1 MLTNTSKVML
11 SPRPLRS
18 TTPAG
23 QHPIVGKRVE
33 LQLFTTLRCN
43 LKCTYCSEST
53 VVGSQG
59 KVTYSPEA
67 LDNFIRSHLSEHEI
81 YVTFYGGEPTLN
93 IDFMQ
98 QVMERYPTYR
108 YNLQTNGTLLHRV
121 PERILE
127 NLSNVLVSV
136 DGGEKITDG
145 FRGKG
150 VYQRVLNRVEGI
162 RGRLGGTLTA
172 RVTWGS
178 EETSFEEL
186 DGLLGSFDYVYW
198 QFVQSDE
205 AYSPEAV
212 AKKKLVLTQLVDR
225 FFAGEELYRFLPIM
239 GIVRNKVIPSRAQE
253 LYSGHSQ
260 CRASTHI
267 LNVLPD
273 GAIYP
278 CPDMTDDPRMQ
289 HGSITANWLER
300 SPLQP
305 HEDMPCTDCAAYA
318 FCRGNC
324 MKNLHV
330 AYVQKNDDY
339 RRKVVEPVCEL
350 VKFLGEEIDRHDPRA
365 WYARAPLAVRN
376 EVANCEVYEYVEVM
390 P

>member
-1 MLTNTSKVML
+1 MNAIPSFLPSAQAD
-11 SPRPLRS
+11 S
-18 TTPAG
+18 
-23 QHPIVGKRVE
+23 HPIIGNRVE
-33 LQLFTTLRCN
+33 LNLFTTLKCN
-43 LKCTYCSEST
+43 LKCTYCSEGG
-53 VVGSQG
+53 VVNSQG
-59 KVTYSPEA
+59 KVSYSLDA
-67 LDNFIRSHLSEHEI
+67 LDHFIRTHLDAHEK

-93 IDFMQ
+93 VAFME
-98 QVMERYPTYR
+98 QVMQRYPTFR
-108 YNLQTNGTLLHRV
+108 YQLQTNGTLLHRL
-121 PERILE
+121 PDHILA

-136 DGGEKITDG
+136 DGGETITDG

-150 VYQRVLNRVEGI
+150 VYRRVLNKIGEI

-178 EETSFEEL
+178 ADTSFDEL
-186 DGLLGSFDYVYW
+186 DELLQSFDYVYW
-198 QFVQSDE
+198 QFVQSHG
-205 AYSPEAV
+205 AYTEEAV
-212 AKKKLVLTQLVDR
+212 AQKRRVLTQLVER
-225 FFAGEELYRFLPIM
+225 FFASSDALYRFIPIM
-239 GIVRNKVIPSRAQE
+239 GIVRNKVLPSRAKE

-273 GAIYP
+273 GAIFP
-278 CPDMTDDPRMQ
+278 CPDMTDAPAMQ
-289 HGSITANWLER
+289 HGSVVGNWLKR

-305 HEDMPCTDCAAYA
+305 DPSMPCNDCSAYA

-330 AYVQKNDDY
+330 AYVQRDDEY
-339 RRKVVEPVCEL
+339 RRHVVEPVCEL
-350 VKFLGEEIDRHDPRA
+350 VKFLGEEIDRHDPHA
-365 WYARAPLAVRN
+365 WYAKAPLAVRK

>member
-1 MLTNTSKVML
+1 MA
-11 SPRPLRS
+11 SPDN
-18 TTPAG
+18 
-23 QHPIVGKRVE
+23 HPIIGKRVE
-33 LQLFTTLRCN
+33 LNLFTTLRCN
-43 LKCTYCSEST
+43 LKCTYCSENG
-53 VVGSQG
+53 VVNSQG
-59 KVTYSPEA
+59 KVSYS
-67 LDNFIRSHLSEHEI
+67 LDTLDQFIRTHLDKHEK

-93 IDFMQ
+93 VEFME
-98 QVMERYPTYR
+98 QVMQRYPTFR
-108 YNLQTNGTLLHRV
+108 YQLQTNGTLLHRL
-121 PERILE
+121 PDHILA

-150 VYQRVLNRVEGI
+150 VYRRVLNKIDEI
-162 RGRLGGTLTA
+162 RNRLGGTLTA

-178 EETSFEEL
+178 GDTSFEEL
-186 DGLLGSFDYVYW
+186 DELQQSFDYVYW
-198 QFVQSDE
+198 QFVQSDT
-205 AYSPEAV
+205 AYSDEDV
-212 AKKKLVLTQLVDR
+212 AKKRRVLTQLVDR
-225 FFAGEELYRFLPIM
+225 FFASSDTLYPFIPIM
-239 GIVRNKVIPSRAQE
+239 GVVRNKVLPSRAQE

-273 GAIYP
+273 GSIYP
-278 CPDMTDDPRMQ
+278 CPDMTDVPAMQ
-289 HGSITANWLER
+289 HGSIVDNWLKR

-305 HEDMPCTDCAAYA
+305 DLNMPCSGCSAYS

-330 AYVQKNDDY
+330 AYVQRDDHY

-350 VKFLGEEIDRHDPRA
+350 VKFLGEEVDRHDPHA
-365 WYARAPLAVRN
+365 WYAKAPLAVRN
-376 EVANCEVYEYVEVM
+376 LVANCEVYEYVEVM

>member
-1 MLTNTSKVML
+1 MTAIQSCFTSAPVDV
-11 SPRPLRS
+11 SPIIGR
-18 TTPAG
+18 
-23 QHPIVGKRVE
+23 RVE
-33 LQLFTTLRCN
+33 LQLFTTLSCN
-43 LKCTYCSEST
+43 LKCTYCSEKD

-59 KVTYSPEA
+59 KVSYSPEA
-67 LDNFIRSHLSEHEI
+67 LDSFIRTHLSEHEV

-93 IDFMQ
+93 VDFME
-98 QVMERYPTYR
+98 QVMQRYPNYR
-108 YNLQTNGTLLHRV
+108 YNLQTNGTLLHRL
-121 PERILE
+121 PDHLLAK
-127 NLSNVLVSV
+127 LSNVLVSV

-150 VYQRVLNRVEGI
+150 VYKRVINRVVSI
-162 RGRLGGTLTA
+162 RGRLGGSLTA

-186 DGLLGSFDYVYW
+186 DALLGSFDYVYW
-198 QFVQSDE
+198 QFVQSE
-205 AYSPEAV
+205 TAYSEAAV
-212 AKKKLVLTQLVDR
+212 AKKRRVITQLVDR
-225 FFAGEELYRFLPIM
+225 FFSSSDTLYPFIPIM
-239 GIVRNKVIPSRAQE
+239 GIVRNKVLPSRAKE

-273 GAIYP
+273 GSIFP
-278 CPDMTDDPRMQ
+278 CPDMTDEPSMQ
-289 HGSITANWLER
+289 HGSVNDNWLKR

-305 HEDMPCTDCAAYA
+305 HPNMPCTGCSAYA

-330 AYVQKNDDY
+330 AYVEGNDDY
-339 RRKVVEPVCEL
+339 RRNVVEPVCEL
-350 VKFLGEEIDRHDPRA
+350 VKFLGEEIDRHDPHA
-365 WYARAPLAVRN
+365 WYAKASLALRDA
-376 EVANCEVYEYVEVM
+376 VANCEVYEYVEVM

>member
-1 MLTNTSKVML
+1 MNAIL
-11 SPRPLRS
+11 SS
-18 TTPAG
+18 HDQAHC
-23 QHPIVGKRVE
+23 HPIIGKRVE

-43 LKCTYCSEST
+43 LKCTYCSESS
-53 VVGSQG
+53 VVNSQG
-59 KVTYSPEA
+59 KVSYSMEA
-67 LDNFIRSHLSEHEI
+67 LDNFIRTHLNEHEK

-93 IDFMQ
+93 VDFID
-98 QVMERYPTYR
+98 QVMQRYPHFR
-108 YNLQTNGTLLHRV
+108 YQLQTNGTLLHRL
-121 PERILE
+121 PDHILAR
-127 NLSNVLVSV
+127 LSNVLVSV

-150 VYQRVLNRVEGI
+150 VYKRVINRIEGV
-162 RGRLGGTLTA
+162 RGKLGGSLTA

-186 DGLLGSFDYVYW
+186 DELLGSFDYVYW
-198 QFVQSDE
+198 QFVQSDT
-205 AYSPEAV
+205 AYSEQAMERKRAV
-212 AKKKLVLTQLVDR
+212 LKQLVAR
-225 FFAGEELYRFLPIM
+225 FFANADAVYRFVPIM
-239 GIVRNKVIPSRAQE
+239 GIVRNKVLPSRAIE
-253 LYSGHSQ
+253 LYNGHSQ

-273 GAIYP
+273 GSIFP
-278 CPDMTDDPRMQ
+278 CPDMTDEPAMQ
-289 HGSITANWLER
+289 HGSVVDNWLKR

-305 HEDMPCTDCAAYA
+305 HPDMPCTGCEAYA

-330 AYVQKNDDY
+330 AYVKGDDAY
-339 RRKVVEPVCEL
+339 RSKVVEPVCEL
-350 VKFLGEEIDRHDPRA
+350 VKFLGEEIDRYDPKA
-365 WYARAPLAVRN
+365 WFANAPLAVRN

>member
-1 MLTNTSKVML
+1 MNMTALVH
-11 SPRPLRS
+11 
-18 TTPAG
+18 PAPFVAHN
-23 QHPIVGKRVE
+23 HPIIGNRVE

-43 LKCTYCSEST
+43 LKCTYCSESA

-59 KVTYSPEA
+59 KVSYSLDA
-67 LDNFIRSHLSEHEI
+67 LDHFIRTHLSAHEI

-93 IDFMQ
+93 VAFME
-98 QVMERYPTYR
+98 QVMQRYPNYR
-108 YNLQTNGTLLHRV
+108 FQLQTNGTLLHRL
-121 PERILE
+121 PDHILAR
-127 NLSNVLVSV
+127 LSNVLVSV

-150 VYQRVLNRVEGI
+150 VYQRVLNKTAEI
-162 RGRLGGTLTA
+162 RDRLAGSLTA

-178 EETSFEEL
+178 ADTTFEEL
-186 DGLLGSFDYVYW
+186 DALLDSFDYVYW
-198 QFVQSDE
+198 QFVQDDKAYDAE
-205 AYSPEAV
+205 AI
-212 AKKKLVLTQLVDR
+212 AKKRRVLSRLVER
-225 FFAGEELYRFLPIM
+225 FFTGGELYRFIPIM
-239 GIVRNKVIPSRAQE
+239 GVVRNKVLPSRALE
-253 LYSGHSQ
+253 LSSGYTQ
-260 CRASTHI
+260 CRSSTHI

-278 CPDMTDDPRMQ
+278 CPDMTDKPAMQ
-289 HGSITANWLER
+289 HGSVVDNWLKR

-305 HEDMPCTDCAAYA
+305 HPDMPCGTCSAYS

-330 AYVQKNDDY
+330 AYVEGDAHY
-339 RRKVVEPVCEL
+339 RSNVVEPVCEL
-350 VKFLGEEIDRHDPRA
+350 VKFLGEEIDRHDPHR
-365 WYARAPLAVRN
+365 WYANASLAVRN